1 MSTRRRAEYKLHY
14 FNAKG
19 RGELARLILTC
30 KLDIVFVQPLWF
42 IIRRQ
47 LGFNCKRASV
57 ILSFQMPKCLTTTSV
72 TNVKNGRPRKKVSL
86 SIDTHTQRVHTQ
98 FNWFQ
103 LFFWSVTFNVARPI
117 RLWQPIRFLSHDLD
131 SILSSANDSKTIT
144 LSIFRYRNAIRTATR
159 SRMER
164 PAISPGIDN
173 RHHLPMY
180 NVSWLKSKR
189 QSSVLIL
196 DARQSLL
203 PRLGSISIRYAHIE
217 WRVHWFLFSYYDDEL
232 SYHMLFF
239 AGNKFV
245 FPCRHR
251 LYISTVWPLFFCVCV
266 SLFHLS
272 FHRIYT
278 PAFLFYYSGSRVTRL
293 LVFWPGVTTWPVQTN
308 GRRPK
313 SMLSSTRSE
322 TD

>member
-47 LGFNCKRASV
+47 LEFNCKRASV

-86 SIDTHTQRVHTQ
+86 SIDTHRVHTQ
-98 FNWFQ
+98 FNWFK
-103 LFFWSVTFNVARPI
+103 LFFDRNSVMWSYTFNVARPI

-164 PAISPGIDN
+164 PAISSGIDN
-173 RHHLPMY
+173 RHHLPIQCLVTEIQTTIICPY
-180 NVSWLKSKR
+180 FGREAIIIATTLN
-189 QSSVLIL
+189 
-196 DARQSLL
+196 
-203 PRLGSISIRYAHIE
+203 GSISIRYAHIE

-239 AGNKFV
+239 GGEQV
-245 FPCRHR
+245 RLSMSSPS
-251 LYISTVWPLFFCVCV
+251 LYIYCVTFIFLCVCV
-266 SLFHLS
+266 
-272 FHRIYT
+272 
-278 PAFLFYYSGSRVTRL
+278 A
-293 LVFWPGVTTWPVQTN
+293 
-308 GRRPK
+308 
-313 SMLSSTRSE
+313 LSSFLSSDLYTSFFILLFGI
-322 TD
+322 